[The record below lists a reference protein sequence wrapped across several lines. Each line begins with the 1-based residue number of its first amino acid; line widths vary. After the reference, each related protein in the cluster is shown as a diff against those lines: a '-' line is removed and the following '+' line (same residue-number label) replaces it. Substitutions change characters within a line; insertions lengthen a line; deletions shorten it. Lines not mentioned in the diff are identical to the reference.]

1 MFAFEPFSA
10 VCELYGA
17 ALPASL
23 LMAVV
28 FAIFG
33 VFVVLKRIVFIG
45 ITLSEVAAF
54 GVAVALLTGLPPFA
68 GAAIL
73 CLGVVALLAYPYES
87 TRVTR
92 DTILGAIFIF
102 ASGMSVLLV
111 AKSGFGLEKVKA
123 ILYGNLLFASDMD
136 LLIIT
141 AVMVP
146 AVIST
151 AILYRPLLYSFLDR
165 ESALTLGINVW
176 RYELMFFIFLGLI
189 VASSSKIA
197 GVMLVFCYLVVP
209 PATALLLTRHMKYV
223 IIWSCFLAVVS
234 TLLGILT
241 SYKADLPS
249 NQLVAVISCIIFTI
263 TLFSLF
269 IRKKFGRYTG
279 IATGLA
285 LFMVLLLGLDSF
297 SIKAVAETHSA
308 ESSVHTHA
316 HKKNKELLIPD
327 NDSVNWFMKTKEL
340 KELAQQD
347 LRKAVDS
354 AILMLKKNPPDFFVS
369 EIVETIS
376 KNSNEELNWDYTKS
390 SNAEENLRL
399 LTSLKADMSR

>member
-1 MFAFEPFSA
+1 
-10 VCELYGA
+10 
-17 ALPASL
+17 
-23 LMAVV
+23 
-28 FAIFG
+28 
-33 VFVVLKRIVFIG
+33 
-45 ITLSEVAAF
+45 
-54 GVAVALLTGLPPFA
+54 
-68 GAAIL
+68 
-73 CLGVVALLAYPYES
+73 
-87 TRVTR
+87 
-92 DTILGAIFIF
+92 
-102 ASGMSVLLV
+102 
-111 AKSGFGLEKVKA
+111 
-123 ILYGNLLFASDMD
+123 
-136 LLIIT
+136 
-141 AVMVP
+141 
-146 AVIST
+146 
-151 AILYRPLLYSFLDR
+151 
-165 ESALTLGINVW
+165 
-176 RYELMFFIFLGLI
+176 
-189 VASSSKIA
+189 
-197 GVMLVFCYLVVP
+197 
-209 PATALLLTRHMKYV
+209 
-223 IIWSCFLAVVS
+223 
-234 TLLGILT
+234 LGILT